1 MSDSIKVTPQPD
13 PSPQPETLEMT
24 QLKDDFYT
32 WKDETELRV
41 KRLETAVEVLQ
52 RARRQETHTHD

>member
-1 MSDSIKVTPQPD
+1 
-13 PSPQPETLEMT
+13 MT